1 MQKNIRIVR
10 LCPVQGMPEL
20 LDGEGEKASC
30 KPIEDN
36 NGLWSLRSHPQ
47 IDVNKVDLLICV
59 S

>member
-1 MQKNIRIVR
+1 MARVK
-10 LCPVQGMPEL
+10 QG
-20 LDGEGEKASC
+20 SC

-59 S
+59 SQSVGLRSGKCRRT